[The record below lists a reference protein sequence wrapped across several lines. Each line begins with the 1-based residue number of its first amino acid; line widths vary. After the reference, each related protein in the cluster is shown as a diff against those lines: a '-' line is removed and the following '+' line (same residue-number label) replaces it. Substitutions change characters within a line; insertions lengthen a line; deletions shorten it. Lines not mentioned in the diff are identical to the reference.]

1 MNNKPTITID
11 IPDELVSLVAIT
23 PSTGKI
29 KYIATTKTWNDEI
42 NGNTYWSSC
51 VEDIEKDICYKFPFQ
66 YGYGDQSEHVIK
78 EALNIT
84 RDETKFIKI
93 ELCEEQEVRD
103 HGEGSEGNFISD
115 LGYYYQD

>member
-11 IPDELVSLVAIT
+11 IPDELVSLVAIAA
-23 PSTGKI
+23 PTGKI
-29 KYIATTKTWNDEI
+29 KYIATTKTWHDEI

-93 ELCEEQEVRD
+93 ELWKHLVRID
-103 HGEGSEGNFISD
+103 IKKVES
-115 LGYYYQD
+115 